1 MVDRNYVDGSAFES
15 DVTTVPNGVAD
26 KRAKTK
32 TEKARQPQYVE
43 QCCNDNSF
51 VFVNADYEI
60 VPIDDNIRMF
70 KCTHC
75 GTIYK
80 LDIYPDAY
88 EG

>member
-26 KRAKTK
+26 KRAKIK
-32 TEKARQPQYVE
+32 NEKQRQPQLVE
-43 QCCNDNSF
+43 SCCDDNSF
-51 VFVNADYEI
+51 VFVNSEYEV
-60 VPIDDNIRMF
+60 VPLNDNIKLF

-80 LDIYPDAY
+80 LDIYSDAY